1 MWKGR
6 NGNSNRH
13 TWCRLDRWF
22 DVQMWY
28 TLVRYLCASLLY
40 IERWCFITTY
50 GYFVVTCGAYLNCS
64 VSFFSFR
71 FFFFSSEQMRTE
83 RYHVCVRTASMN
95 IFKRKTFIW
104 PNVWE
109 SNVCASLLKQTDS
122 GMTHKSSLQ
131 MDDGGGMKKKDEE
144 ISKHLNLWITK
155 TKFFIWKRRKNAH
168 THTHLHSF
176 LGLTK

>member
-13 TWCRLDRWF
+13 TWCRLARWF

-64 VSFFSFR
+64 VSFFFLIWANANGTVS
-71 FFFFSSEQMRTE
+71 
-83 RYHVCVRTASMN
+83 CVRTYGVYEYFRTEN
-95 IFKRKTFIW
+95 IHLTKCLSEQCLCIIT
-104 PNVWE
+104 E
-109 SNVCASLLKQTDS
+109 QTDS
-122 GMTHKSSLQ
+122 RMTHKSSLQ
-131 MDDGGGMKKKDEE
+131 MDMVVE
-144 ISKHLNLWITK
+144 
-155 TKFFIWKRRKNAH
+155 WKRRRNIQTFESMNNDNKVFHKETKEKTH
-168 THTHLHSF
+168 THTHTHAPTQF
-176 LGLTK
+176 PWAN